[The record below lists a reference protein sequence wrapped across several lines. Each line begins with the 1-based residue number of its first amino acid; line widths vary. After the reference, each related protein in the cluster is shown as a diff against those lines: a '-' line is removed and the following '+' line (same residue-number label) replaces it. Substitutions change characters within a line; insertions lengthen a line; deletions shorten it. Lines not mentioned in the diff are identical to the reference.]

1 MWVNEAFWSL
11 VGVVGFLIVD
21 LGVRSIRKWMRT
33 GMAAV
38 DIGKKWYGNVL
49 MKDEGLSSED
59 ITRETGPPDHGRD
72 GRGKGCPR

>member
-49 MKDEGLSSED
+49 MKDEGYLRK
-59 ITRETGPPDHGRD
+59 T
-72 GRGKGCPR
+72 